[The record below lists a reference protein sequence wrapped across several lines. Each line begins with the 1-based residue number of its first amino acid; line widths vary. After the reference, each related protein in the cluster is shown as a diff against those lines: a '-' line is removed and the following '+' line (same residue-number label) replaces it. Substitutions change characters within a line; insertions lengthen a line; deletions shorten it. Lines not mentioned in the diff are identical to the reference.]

1 MNQKELAWQVAKQLN
16 YNKVDVEEIIDC
28 FLRNITT
35 AMAAGEKVR
44 LVGFG
49 IFETHNRAGREG
61 RNPQT
66 GEKIFI
72 PETKTPAFIAGRV
85 LKDAVKHTAKAE
97 SPPLP

>member
-1 MNQKELAWQVAKQLN
+1 MNQKELCGQVAKQLN
-16 YNKVDVEEIIDC
+16 LNKIEVEDVIDC
-28 FLRNITT
+28 FLHNITT

-49 IFETHNRAGREG
+49 ILETHNRAGREG

-72 PETKTPAFIAGRV
+72 PETKTPVFIAGRV
-85 LKDAVKHTAKAE
+85 LKDAVKHKTENA
-97 SPPLP
+97 